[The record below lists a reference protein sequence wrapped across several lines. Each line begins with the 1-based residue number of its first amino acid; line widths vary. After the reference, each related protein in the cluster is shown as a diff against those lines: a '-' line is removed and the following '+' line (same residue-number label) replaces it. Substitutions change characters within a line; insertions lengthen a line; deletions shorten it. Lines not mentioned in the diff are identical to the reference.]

1 MIKLIQMPSERSTD
15 MKATRQEI
23 NNVIE
28 ALAKSNGFEVRT
40 GCHGFKEF
48 IAENL
53 NFFTEAKSEW
63 NMEERTVTSKVS
75 MRASISRMG
84 GNPTTDE
91 LFAVADEIRRGAS
104 MVESFNGFEME
115 CTETFEE
122 LK

>member
-1 MIKLIQMPSERSTD
+1 

-23 NNVIE
+23 NNIIE
-28 ALAKSNGFEVRT
+28 ALAKSNRFETRI
-40 GCHGFKEF
+40 GYHGFGEF

-53 NFFTEAKSEW
+53 NFFTEVKSEW

-75 MRASISRMG
+75 MRVSISRMG

-104 MVESFNGFEME
+104 IVDCFNAYEFE

-122 LK
+122 LQ